1 MDSGGEGALVGK
13 IDEKRSGA
21 WVSTER
27 KELLWTFIYGD
38 FYAFLL
44 PLLRKDMRDQNC
56 TKAIHPYHSSL
67 YPFPNIDFES
77 HGLLLFFSLA
87 LQFR

>member
-27 KELLWTFIYGD
+27 KELLWTFI
-38 FYAFLL
+38 
-44 PLLRKDMRDQNC
+44 
-56 TKAIHPYHSSL
+56 
-67 YPFPNIDFES
+67 
-77 HGLLLFFSLA
+77 
-87 LQFR
+87 